1 MKLTRVF
8 QISLAALALLGLTPD
23 IVPAQAV
30 SALSSDP
37 KAKKVVDDA
46 VAALGGDKF
55 ISMRTRVTSGRAYR
69 FYNEQ
74 ISGLDRATIYSE
86 ELDNPSANGV
96 AIRERQMFGKKQD
109 YSVLFLP
116 DQGWDITFRGARPLP
131 DEVWERYQRTT
142 ENNVLYILRHR
153 LGEQGLIFDYVG
165 IDVQLN
171 VEVVTIEIADSKG
184 RVVRALFD
192 KITGLPVRQSFTYLD
207 AATKMRIEE
216 STDFSKYRE
225 SNGVKWPLTIVRS
238 RNGEKVYELFAE
250 NLQVN
255 ESLPADK
262 FSLPPGVT
270 VLKKS
275 N

>member
-1 MKLTRVF
+1 MKLTKVF
-8 QISLAALALLGLTPD
+8 QISLAALALLGLTQD

-55 ISMRTRVTSGRAYR
+55 LSLRTRVTSGRAYR

-86 ELDNPSANGV
+86 ELDNPPANGV